1 MSDPLRLLALTGL
14 PVVDPLIGRREALLT
29 VSSALKEHQDVV
41 ISGPGG
47 IGKSALAAACAD
59 AASDMTAEFPGGVL
73 WVTCDHIMEQGDLGE
88 LWATISRPL
97 ILDGVAAETDPVRA
111 SQRLRLALAQ
121 RPRMLMILDHLEATL
136 DLHAVRAALG
146 VPTYMT
152 LLITARQD
160 EADASFTHLALGA
173 LKAADALALLRQL
186 APTASDGMAPR
197 EVIAAT
203 RGIPL
208 AIQWAAAHLRRTGAL
223 KLPGVDQPPAPMPR
237 DPARALARCFAT
249 LLWPDLAP
257 VERMLAAALAAL
269 VQGTSLPTAAV
280 TALAAALD
288 APDAA
293 SNMIAAGVLQ
303 PLSADRLAFNA
314 AERALLLPHWEAL
327 PVATRD
333 HLLDAAIA
341 FWLDYAT
348 AHPGYTGTEALEY
361 DAAGIYGILDTALAI
376 GRDAAARTI
385 AQQIDYTIAAR

>member
-29 VSSALKEHQDVV
+29 VLSALRSHQDVV

-59 AASDMTAEFPGGVL
+59 AASDMTAEFPGGAV
-73 WVTCDHIMEQGDLGE
+73 WVTCDHILEQADIGE
-88 LWATISRPL
+88 LWATVSRPL

-111 SQRLRLALAQ
+111 SQALRLALAQ
-121 RPRMLMILDHLEATL
+121 RPRMLIILDHLDITL

-160 EADASFTHLALGA
+160 EADESFTHLALGP
-173 LKAADALALLRQL
+173 LKATDALALLRQL
-186 APTASDGMAPR
+186 APTASDALAPR
-197 EVIAAT
+197 EVMAAT

-208 AIQWAAAHLRRTGAL
+208 AIHWAAAHLRRTGTLSGA
-223 KLPGVDQPPAPMPR
+223 DQPPAPMPR

-257 VERMLAAALAAL
+257 VERTLAAALAAL
-269 VQGTSLPTAAV
+269 VQGPSLPTTAV

-288 APDAA
+288 ASATAA
-293 SNMIAAGVLQ
+293 PNMIATGVLQ

-314 AERALLLPHWEAL
+314 AERALLLPHWDAL
-327 PVATRD
+327 PAATRD

-348 AHPGYTGTEALEY
+348 AHPGFTGTEALEY
-361 DAAGIYGILDTALAI
+361 DAAGIYGILDTALAV